1 MRCNYEID
9 ELDLSVRVYNVLLRA
24 GITTVSLLNELN
36 DKKLFGEIEGLSSK
50 GIAEIQ
56 EKLKSYNSGLRDC
69 PFCGGKNICIIDE
82 SEPEHPEFAV
92 CCDMTEGGCGATS
105 GYRRTKEEAIEAWN
119 RRN

>member
-1 MRCNYEID
+1 MTNEIE
-9 ELDLSVRVYNVLLRA
+9 ELDLSVRTYHILVRA
-24 GITTVSLLNELN
+24 GITSIPILQELN
-36 DKKLFGEIEGLSSK
+36 DKRLLGEVAGLRDRD
-50 GIAEIQ
+50 IAEIQ
-56 EKLKSYNSGLRDC
+56 EKLKSHNSRLRDC